1 MRHEAAGVTEI
12 LLDSAKNEFL
22 EYGFHDASLR
32 RVAAKSGVSTNSI
45 YTRFHDKTGLFGAVV
60 KEAADGLMEIYLNSI
75 SEAKETFD
83 VKQAMQIGG
92 EGTDIVL
99 KYIYKYKDGFKLIF
113 CCSVG
118 TEYENYFDKL
128 AAIEENYYRQ
138 FAKQFSDGK
147 HSVDD
152 FFIHVYCTTGWQYV
166 YEIVSH
172 DKSYEEAK
180 EYMDNVRTFNY
191 AGWKAVLGITEES
204 K

>member
-99 KYIYKYKDGFKLIF
+99 KYIYKYKDEFKLY
-113 CCSVG
+113 SVVLWELNMKIILINLRLLKKIIIDSLQNNFQ
-118 TEYENYFDKL
+118 TE
-128 AAIEENYYRQ
+128 
-138 FAKQFSDGK
+138 S
-147 HSVDD
+147 
-152 FFIHVYCTTGWQYV
+152 
-166 YEIVSH
+166 IV
-172 DKSYEEAK
+172 
-180 EYMDNVRTFNY
+180 
-191 AGWKAVLGITEES
+191 
-204 K
+204 